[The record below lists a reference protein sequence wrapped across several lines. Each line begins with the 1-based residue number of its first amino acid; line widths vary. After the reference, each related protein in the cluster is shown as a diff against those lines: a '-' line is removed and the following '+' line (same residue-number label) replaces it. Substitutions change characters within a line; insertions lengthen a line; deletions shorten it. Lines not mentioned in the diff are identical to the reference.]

1 MKNVIT
7 LLVLVFMISTSTIG
21 QEVSKKQWTLM
32 HERTADWCPFC
43 GSWGWDFKTNL
54 LNEFQNDNVLFMAV
68 HHSGGLQNST
78 STAVGNNFTGAGQ
91 PIFYADGTNLNL
103 SNSNGAQTL
112 EDAKLIV
119 DFNQSLPPFAGV
131 GINAGLSESTD
142 TLYVD
147 TKVEFLSEV
156 EDGDYYLG
164 LYLLEDVTHMQ
175 ASRSSNELHKNVLRS
190 SLLEGAFGKQI
201 VSGSVAVGTSF
212 LNSVKIPNIT
222 ATTGKIKVAAII
234 WNKLP
239 SSGRY
244 LFFNANVVSPT
255 LITPSSTNNFA
266 LENQMKVYQIESGD
280 IAVSID
286 AKTKRN
292 NVSISVTDLSGK
304 LVTASTIAELHQGKQ
319 TIQLQGNF
327 TSGMYIVSMA
337 DGDQV
342 TSKKL
347 MIP

>member
-1 MKNVIT
+1 MKNVST
-7 LLVLVFMISTSTIG
+7 LLVLVLMISTSAMA
-21 QEVSKKQWTLM
+21 QEVNKKQWTLI

-43 GSWGWDFKTNL
+43 GSWGWDFKTNI
-54 LNEFQNDNVLFMAV
+54 LNEFQNDEVLFMAV

-78 STAVGNNFTGAGQ
+78 AIAIGNNFTGAGQ

-119 DFNQSLPPFAGV
+119 EFNQSLLPFAGV
-131 GINAGLSESTD
+131 GINAGLNETTD
-142 TLYVD
+142 SLFVD
-147 TKVEFLSEV
+147 TKVEFLSEA
-156 EDGDYYLG
+156 EGGDYYLG
-164 LYLLEDVTHMQ
+164 LYLLEDVTHTQ
-175 ASRSSNELHKNVLRS
+175 ASRGSNELHKNVLRS
-190 SLLEGAFGKQI
+190 SLLEGAFGKQL
-201 VSGSVAVGTSF
+201 VTGSVALGTTFS
-212 LNSVKIPNIT
+212 NSVKLPNISTT
-222 ATTGKIKVAAII
+222 ASKIKIAAII
-234 WNKLP
+234 WNRLP
-239 SSGRY
+239 SGKY

-255 LITPSSTNNFA
+255 LITTSSTNNFA
-266 LENQMKVYQIESGD
+266 LENQMKVYQMESGD
-280 IAVSID
+280 IAVMID

-304 LVTASTIAELHQGKQ
+304 LITASSIAELHQGNQ
-319 TIQLQGNF
+319 TIHMQGNF

>member
-7 LLVLVFMISTSTIG
+7 LFVLVFMISTSAIA
-21 QEVSKKQWTLM
+21 QEVSKKQWTLV
-32 HERTADWCPFC
+32 HERTADWCPKC
-43 GSWGWDFKTNL
+43 GTWGWDFKTKL
-54 LNEFQNDNVLFMAV
+54 LNEFQNDEVLFMAV
-68 HHSGGLQNST
+68 HYSGGLLNNT
-78 STAVGNNFTGAGQ
+78 SSNFTSNFTGDGQ
-91 PIFYADGTNLNL
+91 PIFYADGTDLNL
-103 SNSNGAQTL
+103 TSNNGAQTL

-131 GINAGLSESTD
+131 GMNARLNESTD
-142 TLYVD
+142 SLYVD
-147 TKVEFLSEV
+147 TKVEFINEA
-156 EDGDYYLG
+156 EGGDYYLG
-164 LYLLEDVTHMQ
+164 LYLIEDVTHMQ
-175 ASRSSNELHKNVLRS
+175 ASRTSNELHKNVLRA
-190 SLLEGAFGKQI
+190 SLLEGTFGKQL
-201 VSGSVAVGTSF
+201 VTGSVAVGTSF
-212 LNSVKIPNIT
+212 QNNVKVGNIT
-222 ATTGKIKVAAII
+222 TTVGKTKIAAII

-239 SSGRY
+239 SGRY

-255 LITPSSTNNFA
+255 LVTPSSTNNFA

>member
-7 LLVLVFMISTSTIG
+7 LFLLVFMISTSVTA
-21 QEVSKKQWTLM
+21 QEVNKKQWTLI

-43 GSWGWDFKTNL
+43 GSWGWEFKTNI
-54 LNEFQNDNVLFMAV
+54 LNEFQNDDVLFMAV

-78 STAVGNNFTGAGQ
+78 SIAVGNNFTGAGQ

-103 SNSNGAQTL
+103 SNSNGTQTL

-119 DFNQSLPPFAGV
+119 EFNQDSPPFAGI
-131 GINAGLSESTD
+131 GINAGLNESTD
-142 TLYVD
+142 SLYVD
-147 TKVEFLSEV
+147 TKVEFLSEA
-156 EDGDYYLG
+156 EGGDYYLG

-175 ASRSSNELHKNVLRS
+175 ASRGSNELHKNVLRS
-190 SLLEGAFGKQI
+190 SLLEGAFGKQL
-201 VSGSVAVGTSF
+201 VTGSVAVGTSF

-222 ATTGKIKVAAII
+222 STIGKIKIAAII

-239 SSGRY
+239 SGRY

-255 LITPSSTNNFA
+255 LVTPSSTDNFA
-266 LENQMKVYQIESGD
+266 SENQMKVYQIESGD
-280 IAVSID
+280 IAVWVD

-292 NVSISVTDLSGK
+292 NVSLSVTDLSGK
-304 LVTASTIAELHQGKQ
+304 LVTASSIAELHQGTQ
-319 TIQLQGNF
+319 TIHMHGNF
-327 TSGMYIVSMA
+327 TTGMYIVSMR
-337 DGDQV
+337 DGDQL

>member
-7 LLVLVFMISTSTIG
+7 LFVLVFMISTSAIA
-21 QEVSKKQWTLM
+21 QEVNKKQWTLI
-32 HERTADWCPFC
+32 HERTADWCSKC
-43 GSWGWDFKTNL
+43 GTWGWDFKTNV
-54 LNEFQNDNVLFMAV
+54 LNEFQNEEVLFMAV
-68 HHSGGLQNST
+68 HYSGGLLNNT
-78 STAVGNNFTGAGQ
+78 SSNFTSNFSGDGQ
-91 PIFYADGTNLNL
+91 PIFYSDGTNLNL
-103 SNSNGAQTL
+103 TSNNGAQTL

-147 TKVEFLSEV
+147 AKVEFLSEV

-175 ASRSSNELHKNVLRS
+175 DQRTNNELHKNVLRS
-190 SLLEGAFGKQI
+190 SLLAGTFGKQL

-222 ATTGKIKVAAII
+222 STIGKIKVAAII

-239 SSGRY
+239 SGKY